1 MKKKYIIILLILA
14 FCIGLIISSVII
26 NKTKSENI
34 ESQMKT
40 SNVDDEKISDECT
53 DEYEAMQLEQI
64 QETTSSE
71 VKISPNCE
79 LVLNKFYLQCE
90 HTISENVELP
100 QELINMTE
108 DDLQAYFD
116 DWEVFEFSSNKV
128 VLYKTFE
135 GQCNEHYLL
144 KNIDGRI
151 VVFKVKDNGETE
163 LYQQTDISTE
173 YLPETDL
180 INMQN
185 GGLEIFTTQEL
196 NKVIEDFE

>member
-34 ESQMKT
+34 KSQMKT

-144 KNIDGRI
+144 KNIDGKI

>member
-26 NKTKSENI
+26 NNTKSENI

-144 KNIDGRI
+144 KNIDGKI